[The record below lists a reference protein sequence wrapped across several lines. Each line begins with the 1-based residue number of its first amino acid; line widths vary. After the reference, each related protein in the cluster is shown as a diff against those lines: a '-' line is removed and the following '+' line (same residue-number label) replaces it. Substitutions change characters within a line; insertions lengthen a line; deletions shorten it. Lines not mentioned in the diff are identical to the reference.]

1 MDLPFR
7 GRPLIGV
14 VHLAPLPGSPR
25 SALGMDAILARA
37 TRDAAAWVAGGAS
50 GLLVENFGDLPF
62 APERAGPATT
72 AAMAV
77 IAREL
82 VRRFAV
88 PVGVNVLR
96 NDAAAALAVAAAS
109 GASFIRVNVH
119 TGAMETDQGILQ
131 GRAHETLRYRR
142 ELGARV
148 AILAD
153 IFVKHAAP
161 LRRTTPGRAAA
172 DAVERGLADAL
183 LVTGESTGTAAD
195 PRRLHEVKLAVPG
208 TPVLVASGITA
219 ENAGAFREADG
230 FVVGTYAKRA
240 GKISN
245 PVDVRRVKAL
255 TKAIRRT

>member
-1 MDLPFR
+1 MNLPFR

-14 VHLAPLPGSPR
+14 VHLAALPGSPR
-25 SALGMDAILARA
+25 AERDVESVLARA
-37 TRDAAAWVAGGAS
+37 SRDAAAWIDGGAD

-82 VRRFAV
+82 VRCFRV

-96 NDAAAALAVAAAS
+96 NDAASALAVAAAS
-109 GASFIRVNVH
+109 GAAFIRVNVH
-119 TGAMETDQGILQ
+119 TGAMETDQGILE

-161 LRRTTPGRAAA
+161 LRRSTPGRAAA

-183 LVTGESTGTAAD
+183 LVTGESTGSSAD

-219 ENAGAFREADG
+219 DNAREFREADG
-230 FVVGTYAKRA
+230 FVVGTYAKRG
-240 GKISN
+240 GKIAN
-245 PVDVRRVKAL
+245 AVDGRRVRALVKAL
-255 TKAIRRT
+255 RIR